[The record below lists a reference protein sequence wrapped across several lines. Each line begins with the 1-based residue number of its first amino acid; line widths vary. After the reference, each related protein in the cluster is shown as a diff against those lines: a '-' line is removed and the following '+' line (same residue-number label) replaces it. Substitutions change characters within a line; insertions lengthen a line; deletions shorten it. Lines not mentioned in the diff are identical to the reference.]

1 MGAVVPFEPP
11 TTWEDAPI
19 EPVDLPS
26 MRQYRPIAH
35 IQAIVAVSYGIPVN
49 QMKAASRGKA
59 VVWPRQVAMYLAR
72 ELTLQSLPAIGR
84 LFGGR
89 DHSTVIWAIKC
100 VEQRMASDP
109 LYRADVEALR
119 EALS

>member
-1 MGAVVPFEPP
+1 V
-11 TTWEDAPI
+11 PI

-35 IQAIVAVSYGIPVN
+35 IQAVVAISYGIPADK
-49 QMKAASRGKA
+49 MKAASRSKA

-89 DHSTVIWAIKC
+89 DHSTVIHAIKC
-100 VEQRMASDP
+100 VEKRMASDP